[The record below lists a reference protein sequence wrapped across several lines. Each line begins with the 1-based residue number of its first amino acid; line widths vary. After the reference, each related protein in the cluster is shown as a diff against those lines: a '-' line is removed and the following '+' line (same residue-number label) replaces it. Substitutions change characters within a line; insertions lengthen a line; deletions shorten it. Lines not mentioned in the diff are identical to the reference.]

1 LQRSRTKE
9 GRREGYAAA
18 APLRWRAAGWGRT
31 VATARCAAITRAGGR
46 CKLDA
51 THGSYCYQHAPETAR
66 ERQRNASRGGKVGGN
81 GRAGVSEL
89 TSIKRDV
96 RRVIDA
102 ALAGEVERGIAAVA
116 FQGFNALLKAVETER
131 KVRETDELIE
141 RLEALEE
148 AHTQRSRSWG

>member
-9 GRREGYAAA
+9 VRREGYAAA

-46 CKLDA
+46 CKLGA

-66 ERQRNASRGGKVGGN
+66 ERQRNASRGGKAGGN
-81 GRAGVSEL
+81 GRAGLSEL

-96 RRVIDA
+96 RRVIDGV
-102 ALAGEVERGIAAVA
+102 LRGDLERGVGAVL
-116 FQGFNALLKAVETER
+116 FQGFNTLLKAVETER

>member
-9 GRREGYAAA
+9 VRREGYAAA

-66 ERQRNASRGGKVGGN
+66 ERQRNASRGGKAGGN

-89 TSIKRDV
+89 TSIK
-96 RRVIDA
+96 
-102 ALAGEVERGIAAVA
+102 ALLQDLTRSVLSGDLETSRAAVA
-116 FQGFNALLKAVETER
+116 NQLINTRLRAIELQRRL
-131 KVRETDELIE
+131 REQDELE
-141 RLEALEE
+141 ARLEALEE
-148 AHTQRSRSWG
+148 AHARRGRSWG